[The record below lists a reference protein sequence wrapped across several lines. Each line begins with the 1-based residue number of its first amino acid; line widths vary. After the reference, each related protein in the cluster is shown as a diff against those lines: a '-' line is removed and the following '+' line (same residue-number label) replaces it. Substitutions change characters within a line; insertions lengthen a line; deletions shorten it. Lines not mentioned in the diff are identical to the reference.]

1 MPSNRLAAWLCT
13 CAVAGCVAPQS
24 RRPID
29 VRSYASELLG
39 PADPAAHAPP
49 GELER
54 TVLSAPELSLAGAGA
69 LALANRPDLAVAEAE
84 IDVAAAARIRALLYP
99 NPEASLAVE
108 HGEAESSQ
116 VPQIWLEVAQP
127 IVVSDRRQLG
137 ADEADAEAEA
147 ATWELFARRVEVLS
161 AVRETWH
168 EVAAAQRRITLAQE
182 NVTFAQE
189 LQRVAEVRLQA
200 EQVPEL
206 EVLRARSEVERARLV
221 VEVAEAHLAAAR
233 ARLAGAM
240 GISDGVLPPCPA
252 LAPEPPDLPDAGQ
265 LEAKALAESFA
276 VRAAQ
281 ARVRAAELAGER
293 AEAEGIP
300 DLTVSAGY
308 GQSIVPLAA
317 LWTVGLGVPLPLF
330 DRNQGGVAE
339 AHALRARAEAEV
351 SAAEAEV
358 RAELREALAV
368 YAGAVANLRAI
379 RDTVAPLAE
388 EAYRRT
394 EIGYAEG
401 RMDYLSLLDARR
413 ARMEASAA
421 ELEALLEAW
430 LAVVRIESLVGPLA
444 VPSEVQP

>member
-1 MPSNRLAAWLCT
+1 MSPNRLATWLCA
-13 CAVAGCVAPQS
+13 CAAAGCASPQF

-29 VRSYASELLG
+29 VRTYASELLG
-39 PADPAAHAPP
+39 PADAATAMPP
-49 GELER
+49 DELER
-54 TVLSAPELSLAGAGA
+54 SVLSAAELSLAGAVA

-84 IDVAAAARIRALLYP
+84 IDLAAAARVRALLYP
-99 NPEASLAVE
+99 NPEASLTVE
-108 HGEAESSQ
+108 HGETESSQ

-127 IVVSDRRQLG
+127 IVVSDRRRLG

-147 ATWELFARRVEVLS
+147 ATWELFAKRVEVLG
-161 AVRETWH
+161 AVRDAWL
-168 EVAAAQRRITLAQE
+168 EVAAAQQAVALAGE
-182 NVTFAQE
+182 NVTLARV
-189 LQRVAEVRLQA
+189 LQRVAEIRLQA

-206 EVLRARSEVERARLV
+206 EVLRAKSEVERANLA
-221 VEVAEAHLAAAR
+221 VESAEAHLAAAR

-240 GISDGVLPPCPA
+240 GVSDGALPPCPA
-252 LAPEPPDLPDAGQ
+252 LPADPPAVPDAAQ
-265 LEAKALAESFA
+265 LETKALEESFA

-281 ARVRAAELAGER
+281 ARVHAAELAGER

-308 GQSIVPLAA
+308 GQSIEPLAA

-330 DRNQGGVAE
+330 DRNQGGIAE
-339 AHALRARAEAEV
+339 AQALRARAEAEV
-351 SAAEAEV
+351 AAAEAV
-358 RAELREALAV
+358 IRAELREASAL

-379 RDTVAPLAE
+379 RDTVAPLAD

-401 RMDYLSLLDARR
+401 RLDYLSLLEARR

-421 ELEALLEAW
+421 ELEALLDAW
-430 LAVVRIESLVGPLA
+430 LAVVRIESLVGPLT
-444 VPSEVQP
+444 PSEVQP